1 MSILP
6 DMWSLRLAGQQVL
19 SSRLLS
25 IESCSLPH
33 NVRLSTYQILGSSFC
48 WDVEIKL
55 MHECACRHVVFG
67 RVIGESLLVLRKI
80 ENVQTGA
87 NNKPKMQVAIAECG
101 EM

>member
-1 MSILP
+1 M
-6 DMWSLRLAGQQVL
+6 Q
-19 SSRLLS
+19 
-25 IESCSLPH
+25 
-33 NVRLSTYQILGSSFC
+33 
-48 WDVEIKL
+48 
-55 MHECACRHVVFG
+55 CACRHVIFG